1 MQFIQNRR
9 FPGRIKPSITTRSL
23 APEQYIESSL
33 NDVTVDET
41 ALPMTFLLLL
51 FARHFNTCLS
61 SPCVEKKRMMMMMM
75 MNSRRMSLR
84 HKRTR
89 RSRARPLERLQWT
102 RDVHLARVTRARTLR
117 TCARVCAC
125 ACARVFFFFF
135 LRFDQ

>member
-1 MQFIQNRR
+1 
-9 FPGRIKPSITTRSL
+9 
-23 APEQYIESSL
+23 
-33 NDVTVDET
+33 
-41 ALPMTFLLLL
+41 
-51 FARHFNTCLS
+51 
-61 SPCVEKKRMMMMMM
+61 MMMMM

-135 LRFDQ
+135 LRFDQWKKNWRKNQRERGDFRCEL